1 MADHVVTFIGENENG
16 ILAELN
22 GGYMRQLEPMGLRGH
37 VIDLHEPNWA
47 DRLLPLAR
55 EGIRLA
61 WGSAGIG
68 ATLSA
73 GDGNLWDMLQVPFVS
88 VLADT
93 PCQLPVNHRVASRW
107 VANGY
112 LMEDWLGVQ
121 RRLIRSPQISAL
133 LPFAV
138 LPNPFRERTPWAR
151 RPHRMVFVKT
161 GEDPARRRAGWEGWP
176 AGLRRALHDASE
188 EAARRPTGD
197 ITDLVIEATRA
208 NGLHLEERLEILFAL
223 TYEVDQHTRALRS
236 NAFARALL
244 PLGALVI
251 GRGWD
256 HLDAAGARATLR
268 PAIHAAELPGLYA
281 DTQYL
286 VSTTPNFG
294 GGVHERVVGGFAARA
309 CVVSDSNEYMRAR
322 FPNLG
327 AFHGLDW
334 TAPDLSERIAA
345 IFHNSADRDADA
357 AAGLAVA
364 ERDFAPGI
372 FLQALV
378 ELADLVRAGN
388 RLERFPA

>member
-1 MADHVVTFIGENENG
+1 MAGHVVTFIGENENG

-22 GGYMRQLEPMGLRGH
+22 GAFMRRLEPMGLQGH
-37 VIDLHEPNWA
+37 VIDLHQPGWT

-55 EGIRLA
+55 DGIALA

-73 GDGNLWDMLQVPFVS
+73 GEGNLWDMLQVPFIS

-93 PCQLPVNHRVASRW
+93 PCQLPANHLVASRW

-112 LMEDWLGVQ
+112 MMEDWLAVQ

-133 LPFAV
+133 LPFGV
-138 LPNPFRERTPWAR
+138 LPNPFRERTPWSR

-161 GEDPARRRAGWEGWP
+161 GEDPARRRAEWEGWP
-176 AGLRRALHDASE
+176 APLRRALNDAAA

-197 ITDLVIEATRA
+197 ITDLVIEAARA

-223 TYEVDQHTRALRS
+223 AFQVDMHTRALRS

-244 PLGALVI
+244 PLDALII

-256 HLDAAGARATLR
+256 HLGDAGARATLR
-268 PAIHAAELPGLYA
+268 PAVHAAELPALYA
-281 DTQYL
+281 DTQIV

-294 GGVHERVVGGFAARA
+294 GGVHERVAGGFAARA
-309 CVVSDSNEYMRAR
+309 CVASDSNAYTRAH
-322 FPNLG
+322 FAELS
-327 AFHGLDW
+327 AFHGLEW
-334 TAPDLSERIAA
+334 TAPDLTERMAA
-345 IFHNSADRDADA
+345 IFHDSADRDADA
-357 AAGLAVA
+357 AAALAVA
-364 ERDFAPGI
+364 ERDFPPEA
-372 FLQALV
+372 FLRALV

-388 RLERFPA
+388 RLERFAA